1 MGNCCNSYK
10 NPCSKD
16 PVRGHSFEW
25 RGPWKEGAYY
35 YNDDYVTDFV
45 SYKNVILACKR
56 NHLSDA
62 NVEPVL
68 IYDGDNP
75 VDVDSQYWS
84 FVLCSVS
91 ANDWDDLKFK
101 IDGDFLSYST
111 DGGETW
117 IEIGQVS
124 VPIVDHLNSSAS
136 DQALS
141 ANQGRI
147 LDGKI
152 SDVSNRVS
160 TIEGSYL
167 TTETDPVF
175 SASSAASIS
184 ASDIQNWNSKTSN
197 VGTVTGVKLNN
208 ITKNPDSNG
217 VVDLGTVVT
226 SEADPTVP
234 SWVKAITQQDI
245 NNWNNGSV
253 EETDPVFT
261 SSPAYNISSANIES
275 WNNKVSNV
283 QSDWNATSGLASILN
298 KPTIPE
304 AVTESTVSGWGFTKN
319 AGTVTAVKVNN
330 TTYNPTSGVVDLGT
344 IGGGGASQL
353 NDLSDVTL
361 SSPATGQVLSYDGSK
376 WVNGVLGT
384 MNYEKLTSA
393 QYASR
398 QSAGTLSSS
407 VLYIIVD

>member
-1 MGNCCNSYK
+1 MGTCCNSYRA

-25 RGPWKEGAYY
+25 RGPWKEGSYY

-45 SYKNVILACKR
+45 SYQNVILACKR

-62 NVEPVL
+62 NLEPQL
-68 IYDGDNP
+68 IYEGDTP

-91 ANDWDDLKFK
+91 GNDWGDLKFN
-101 IDGDFLSYST
+101 IDGDTLSYSV

-117 IEIGQVS
+117 IEIGQISIS
-124 VPIVDHLNSSAS
+124 VIDNLSSTAT

-147 LDGKI
+147 LDEKI
-152 SDVSNRVS
+152 TGVSNRVS
-160 TIEGSYL
+160 AIEGNYIS
-167 TTETDPVF
+167 TETDPVF
-175 SASSAASIS
+175 IASPAAGIS
-184 ASDIQNWNSKTSN
+184 ASDITNWNNKTSN
-197 VGTVTGVKLNN
+197 VGTVTSVKMNN
-208 ITKNPDSNG
+208 TTKNPDGSG
-217 VVDLGTVVT
+217 VVDLGTVIT
-226 SEADPTVP
+226 SET
-234 SWVKAITQQDI
+234 
-245 NNWNNGSV
+245 
-253 EETDPVFT
+253 
-261 SSPAYNISSANIES
+261 
-275 WNNKVSNV
+275 
-283 QSDWNATSGLASILN
+283 QSDWNASSGAAAILN
-298 KPTIPE
+298 KPTIPA

-319 AGTVTAVKVNN
+319 VGTVTGVKVNN

-361 SSPATGQVLSYDGSK
+361 SSPSTGQVLSYDGSK
-376 WVNGVLGT
+376 WANAAVGT
-384 MNYEKLTSA
+384 LNYEKLTSA
-393 QYASR
+393 QYVSR